1 MKNKVIIGIN
11 IFITFFILIFF
22 YYLSKLNPILIEKSS
37 YDFIHIGMETIVSMV
52 SFTVFYIGWY
62 SFPYEKRQ
70 KYVIPSSI
78 FFSIA
83 LINILHIYFA
93 IETTGWG
100 ISLLFANFTYMLLGI
115 SIILLNSIPDSHIA
129 KDRKHFLFIPLIFT
143 ISSLAFYL
151 FMKNSSFSVYLNYVK
166 ENFMFYRLLDLSVF
180 IYYFFALF
188 LSCKNYIINP
198 DMRNINSINSIMF
211 ALISKYIVIFHIYQN
226 DVFSASAHFFK
237 VISFLFIVKTFV
249 MSNIKG
255 PYEELKKAN
264 NLKTDFLINLSHELR
279 TPVNIILNASKL
291 ICKNPLEYAKYISL
305 IENNA
310 YRLNKISENLIIY
323 NEIEN
328 GNIDT
333 EYTDED
339 IVYIIDEIIEIA
351 EDVLDKKCL
360 DVSFE
365 FSNKRNFVTDKRLF
379 IQIFLNLIS
388 NSIKYA
394 DYGGNIFIKLD
405 IADSLKLTILNDGP
419 PISDDEKDK
428 IFEKF
433 YKSKNTKLPSTEGLG
448 IGLYIA
454 KEFAKMLNGDIQI
467 VNKNNMTGYTLI
479 IRNAKNV
486 KIQEQYRKVEY
497 SEKYFADI
505 I

>member
-1 MKNKVIIGIN
+1 MRNKVVIGIN
-11 IFITFFILIFF
+11 LFITFLILITFF
-22 YYLSKLNPILIEKSS
+22 YLSKLDPILIERSI
-37 YDFIHIGMETIVSMV
+37 YDFIHISIESIISMI
-52 SFTVFYIGWY
+52 SFAVFYIGWY

-93 IETTGWG
+93 IERNSWG
-100 ISLLFANFTYMLLGI
+100 ISIVFANMTYMLLGI
-115 SIILLNSIPDSHIA
+115 SIILLNTIPDSHLA
-129 KDRKHFLFIPLIFT
+129 KNRRHFFYIPLIFT
-143 ISSLAFYL
+143 TSSLVFYL
-151 FMKNSSFSVYLNYVK
+151 LIKNSSYSTFLNYTK
-166 ENFMFYRLLDLSVF
+166 ENFMFYRLMDLAVF
-180 IYYFFALF
+180 IYYFFALMF
-188 LSCKNYIINP
+188 SSKNYIINP
-198 DMRNINSINSIMF
+198 DIQNISSMNSIMF
-211 ALISKYIVIFHIYQN
+211 AIISKYIIVFHIYPN
-226 DVFSASAHFFK
+226 DIFSTSAHLFK
-237 VISFLFIVKTFV
+237 FISFLFLVKTFI
-249 MSNIKG
+249 MSNIKK
-255 PYEELKKAN
+255 PYEELNQAN
-264 NLKTDFLINLSHELR
+264 NIKTDFLINLSHELR
-279 TPVNIILNASKL
+279 TPVNVILNASKL
-291 ICKNPLEYAKYISL
+291 ICKNPQEYAKYISS

-339 IVYIIDEIIEIA
+339 IVYIIDEIIEMA

-379 IQIFLNLIS
+379 TQIVLNLIS

-394 DYGGNIFIKLD
+394 DYGGNICIKLD

-419 PISDDEKDK
+419 PISEEEKHK

-433 YKSKNTKLPSTEGLG
+433 YKSKNTKLPTTEGLG

-454 KEFAKMLNGDIQI
+454 KEFTKMLNGDIHI

-486 KIQEQYRKVEY
+486 KILDQYRKVEY

>member
-1 MKNKVIIGIN
+1 
-11 IFITFFILIFF
+11 
-22 YYLSKLNPILIEKSS
+22 
-37 YDFIHIGMETIVSMV
+37 
-52 SFTVFYIGWY
+52 
-62 SFPYEKRQ
+62 
-70 KYVIPSSI
+70 
-78 FFSIA
+78 
-83 LINILHIYFA
+83 
-93 IETTGWG
+93 
-100 ISLLFANFTYMLLGI
+100 
-115 SIILLNSIPDSHIA
+115 
-129 KDRKHFLFIPLIFT
+129 
-143 ISSLAFYL
+143 
-151 FMKNSSFSVYLNYVK
+151 
-166 ENFMFYRLLDLSVF
+166 
-180 IYYFFALF
+180 
-188 LSCKNYIINP
+188 
-198 DMRNINSINSIMF
+198 
-211 ALISKYIVIFHIYQN
+211 
-226 DVFSASAHFFK
+226 
-237 VISFLFIVKTFV
+237 
-249 MSNIKG
+249 MSNIKK
-255 PYEELKKAN
+255 PYEELNQAN
-264 NLKTDFLINLSHELR
+264 NIKTDFLINLSHELR
-279 TPVNIILNASKL
+279 TPVNVILNASKL
-291 ICKNPLEYAKYISL
+291 ICKNPQEYAKYISS

-339 IVYIIDEIIEIA
+339 IVYIIDEIIEMA

-379 IQIFLNLIS
+379 TQIVLNLIS

-394 DYGGNIFIKLD
+394 DYGGNICIKLD

-419 PISDDEKDK
+419 PISEEEKHK

-433 YKSKNTKLPSTEGLG
+433 YKSKNTKLPTTEGLG

-454 KEFAKMLNGDIQI
+454 KEFTKMLNGDIHI

-486 KIQEQYRKVEY
+486 KILDQYRKVEY